1 MENESQE
8 PGSQANS
15 GRNNRQRYWMLA
27 SAVVVVVVIA
37 GLGAGAALGV
47 VPVPGFVW
55 SSLTGAKSA
64 EHSARY
70 VPEETSVYAWLTL
83 APGGGQFEQAKD
95 AWERLNEIPEFEDVY
110 EDFRDEFDDEYNYD
124 IDDVK
129 DWIGPDLSFACGLYD
144 RSCDEMGALII
155 GVRDHGLAEDFLES
169 VLEYQEDEEGA
180 SFDDDDYGGFDIWID
195 EYGDQAFGLSGDLL
209 IIASDEDYLEEIID
223 GVNGDIDESLA
234 DDEFFQAARAAMPDR
249 RFASFYVNIADS
261 DQAVDA
267 FHDLADIP
275 VDVAGSAPDWVAGS
289 AAWGD
294 RSIGVEIVTPPV
306 LEFNLSAPEIDPPA
320 QALPEDTLIMAT
332 AAFEPDLD
340 VWRDRLGEY
349 DIVDILGDDAIDGI
363 NEGVAFL
370 EDSFD
375 VSGLPTASDRDGLD
389 FLLDLAID
397 AVDEIVGVDIETG
410 IFDHL
415 RGDLSFA
422 AWGIALDEYG
432 DIDDDV
438 PPALVVLLSYDRGA
452 EDDLADT
459 LDIVLE
465 YVEDQTGE
473 SLEPVDV
480 GAGRDA
486 LIYYTGDY
494 FSPGYVINDGYLI
507 LAGSEDDLADTVD
520 LQQGGD
526 DTLADSPEYRRALE
540 LLPPD
545 RQLQFY
551 VNLNEF
557 IRASDPAAFDTD
569 FEGQEIE
576 GQPIL
581 EETVGAFAFG
591 YTAGNED
598 DGTHDRY
605 AAVLTL
611 FPE

>member
-1 MENESQE
+1 MERPNGGF
-8 PGSQANS
+8 PINIK
-15 GRNNRQRYWMLA
+15 YLA
-27 SAVVVVVVIA
+27 AAAGAAVVVIVVGV
-37 GLGAGAALGV
+37 GALMAFGV
-47 VPVPGFVW
+47 VPIPAPIFNAL
-55 SSLTGAKSA
+55 SGAKSP
-64 EHSARY
+64 EHSAKY
-70 VPEETSVYAWLTL
+70 VPPETSVYAWLTL

-95 AWERLNEIPEFEDVY
+95 AWERLNDIPEFEDAY
-110 EDFRDEFDDEYNYD
+110 EDLRDEFDDEFSYD
-124 IDDVK
+124 IDDMK
-129 DWIGPDLSFACGLYD
+129 DWIGPDLSFACGLED
-144 RSCDEMGALII
+144 HSCDEAGVLMI
-155 GVRDHGLAEDFLES
+155 GVRDQGAAEEFVETI
-169 VLEYQEDEEGA
+169 LEYQEDEEGA
-180 SFDDDDYGGFDIWID
+180 SFDGDDYGGFDIWID
-195 EYGDQAFGLSGDLL
+195 EYSDEAYGLSDDLF
-209 IIASDEDYLEEIID
+209 ITASNEDYLEEIID
-223 GVNGDIDESLA
+223 GVNGDVDESLA
-234 DDEFFQAARAAMPDR
+234 DDELFQAARSAMPDR
-249 RFASFYVNIADS
+249 RFASFYVNLSDS
-261 DQAVDA
+261 DEAVDA
-267 FHDLADIP
+267 INDLADLP
-275 VDVAGSAPDWVAGS
+275 VDVAGAAPDWVAGS

-294 RSIGVEIVTPPV
+294 RSIGVEVVTPPV

-320 QALPEDTLIMAT
+320 QVLPEDTLVMAT

-349 DIVDILGDDAIDGI
+349 DIADTLGDDAVDGI
-363 NEGVAFL
+363 NEGVEFL

-389 FLLDLAID
+389 FLLDLTID
-397 AVDEIVGVDIETG
+397 AVDEIVGVDIERG
-410 IFDHL
+410 FFDHL
-415 RGDLSFA
+415 LGDLSFA

-432 DIDDDV
+432 DLEDDV
-438 PPALVVLLSYDRGA
+438 PPALVVLLSYDRGG

-459 LDIVLE
+459 LDIILE

-473 SLEPVDV
+473 SLEPMDV

-486 LIYYTGDY
+486 LIYYTGDD

-507 LAGSEDDLADTVD
+507 FGGSEDDLADTVD
-520 LQQGGD
+520 IQAGGA
-526 DTLADSPEYRRALE
+526 DTLADNPEYRRALE

-557 IRASDPAAFDTD
+557 ILASDPAVFNTD

-576 GQPIL
+576 GQAIL

-598 DGTHDRY
+598 DGSHDRY

>member
-1 MENESQE
+1 MEE
-8 PGSQANS
+8 
-15 GRNNRQRYWMLA
+15 RNDGLRINVKYLA
-27 SAVVVVVVIA
+27 AAAAIAVVVIVVGVGILMA
-37 GLGAGAALGV
+37 FGV
-47 VPVPGFVW
+47 VPIPAPIFNAL
-55 SSLTGAKSA
+55 SGAKSS

-70 VPEETSVYAWLTL
+70 VPPETSVYAWLTL
-83 APGGGQFEQAKD
+83 APGGGQFEQARD
-95 AWERLNEIPEFEDVY
+95 AWEHLNDFPEFEDAY
-110 EDFRDEFDDEYNYD
+110 EDLRDEFDDEFSYD
-124 IDDVK
+124 IDDLK
-129 DWIGPDLSFACGLYD
+129 DWIGPDLSFACGQED
-144 RSCDEMGALII
+144 HSCDDMGALMI
-155 GVRDHGLAEDFLES
+155 GVRDRGAAEEFVDNI
-169 VLEYQEDEEGA
+169 LEYQEDEESA
-180 SFDDDDYGGFDIWID
+180 SFEDDDYGGFDIWID
-195 EYGDQAFGLSGDLL
+195 EYEDQAYGLSGDLF

-223 GVNGDIDESLA
+223 GVNGDVDESLA
-234 DDEFFQAARAAMPDR
+234 DDRLFQAARAAMPDR
-249 RFASFYVNIADS
+249 RFASFYVNLADS
-261 DQAVDA
+261 DEAVDA
-267 FHDLADIP
+267 FDDLTDLP
-275 VDVAGSAPDWVAGS
+275 VGVAGAAPDWVASS

-294 RSIGVEIVTPPV
+294 RSIGVEVVMPPI
-306 LEFNLSAPEIDPPA
+306 LEFNLSAPEINPPA
-320 QALPEDTLIMAT
+320 QVLPEETLVMAT
-332 AAFEPDLD
+332 TAFEPDLD

-349 DIVDILGDDAIDGI
+349 DIADTLGDDAVDGI
-363 NEGVAFL
+363 NEGVEFL

-389 FLLDLAID
+389 FLLDLTIA

-410 IFDHL
+410 FFDHL
-415 RGDLSFA
+415 LGDFSFA

-432 DIDDDV
+432 DLDDDV
-438 PPALVVLLSYDRGA
+438 PPALVVLLSYDRGG
-452 EDDLADT
+452 EDHLADT
-459 LDIVLE
+459 LDTILE

-507 LAGSEDDLADTVD
+507 LGGSEDDLADTVD
-520 LQQGGD
+520 LQAGGD
-526 DTLADSPEYRRALE
+526 DTLADNPEYQRALE
-540 LLPPD
+540 LLRPD

-557 IRASDPAAFDTD
+557 IRASDPAAFTTD

-581 EETVGAFAFG
+581 EETIGAFAFG